1 LWVNMITAVTLGMAL
16 AFEPTDAATMKKP
29 PRPRGQALIQ
39 PALVWQIMLVGT
51 LFFLAVFG
59 IYQYA
64 IKAGHDVEYARTLA
78 MNMLVGLEI
87 FYLFFVRTMNLRSI
101 SLAGVR
107 GTKVVWSAVG
117 VVMVAQLAIS
127 YIPVLQTVFGTHSPT
142 LIDNLVI
149 VLTGF
154 ALLIV
159 LEIEKVVRLSL
170 YQRKR

>member
-1 LWVNMITAVTLGMAL
+1 
-16 AFEPTDAATMKKP
+16 
-29 PRPRGQALIQ
+29 
-39 PALVWQIMLVGT
+39 
-51 LFFLAVFG
+51 
-59 IYQYA
+59 
-64 IKAGHDVEYARTLA
+64 

>member
-1 LWVNMITAVTLGMAL
+1 
-16 AFEPTDAATMKKP
+16 MKAILEQKP
-29 PRPRGQALIQ
+29 
-39 PALVWQIMLVGT
+39 
-51 LFFLAVFG
+51 
-59 IYQYA
+59 
-64 IKAGHDVEYARTLA
+64 VERH
-78 MNMLVGLEI
+78 
-87 FYLFFVRTMNLRSI
+87 
-101 SLAGVR
+101 GVQR
-107 GTKVVWSAVG
+107 QTECG
-117 VVMVAQLAIS
+117 MVAQLAIS